1 MPLSRGTR
9 RADFR
14 HCSSRSSAAILFTNN
29 LLRKPAQI
37 RRISTGYRSIGD
49 ASLSFSLS
57 PSLSPLPPSLLPPP
71 RQNHGANPPGHAAC
85 RPEHR
90 FDVIQTANPLALGDC
105 HRKYSIAKHVSK
117 RGALTFKTKTLTALR
132 AVAGDECEVKE
143 ATSRREPADGN
154 DRRDLAGPL
163 VIKYM
168 LCVYI
173 CIGPWPVVG
182 CCRGGG
188 KSKQQK
194 TERLP
199 SFWILRLIFV
209 QLGHDRGG

>member
-1 MPLSRGTR
+1 MIHT
-9 RADFR
+9 AD
-14 HCSSRSSAAILFTNN
+14 L
-29 LLRKPAQI
+29 
-37 RRISTGYRSIGD
+37 
-49 ASLSFSLS
+49 
-57 PSLSPLPPSLLPPP
+57 
-71 RQNHGANPPGHAAC
+71 
-85 RPEHR
+85 
-90 FDVIQTANPLALGDC
+90 LALGDC

-143 ATSRREPADGN
+143 ATSCCEPADGN

-163 VIKYM
+163 VIKYIS
-168 LCVYI
+168 CVYI

-194 TERLP
+194 TDRLP
-199 SFWILRLIFV
+199 SFWIFLRTIV
-209 QLGHDRGG
+209 QFGHD